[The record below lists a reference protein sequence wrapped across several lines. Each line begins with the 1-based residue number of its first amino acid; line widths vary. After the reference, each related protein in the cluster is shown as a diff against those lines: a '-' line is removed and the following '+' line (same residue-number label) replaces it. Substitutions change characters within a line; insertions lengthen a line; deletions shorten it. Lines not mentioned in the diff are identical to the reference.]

1 MKIRVKEIEKRV
13 IALLD
18 ENEAILDERVTYGD
32 PETEL
37 RTLIEMLLPDAARM
51 VLAGLPASRLSE
63 CSRLPVAGLRHLS
76 GSMAL
81 LPLPDDFLR
90 LLYFRMSDWDR
101 RVSEALVAG
110 GEAYQLRFR
119 EGGRRRRGAVAVT
132 GAGEEK
138 MLEIFGTGS
147 DSTVVSACYLGAP
160 EIVDGMIDIPASA
173 LYDIA
178 SKIASMVKE
187 LTEHN
192 D

>member
-76 GSMAL
+76 GRKS
-81 LPLPDDFLR
+81 PL
-90 LLYFRMSDWDR
+90 W
-101 RVSEALVAG
+101 
-110 GEAYQLRFR
+110 
-119 EGGRRRRGAVAVT
+119 
-132 GAGEEK
+132 
-138 MLEIFGTGS
+138 
-147 DSTVVSACYLGAP
+147 
-160 EIVDGMIDIPASA
+160 
-173 LYDIA
+173 
-178 SKIASMVKE
+178 
-187 LTEHN
+187 
-192 D
+192 